1 MATNDLIS
9 VIIPVYNV
17 EHYLDACIQSVYD
30 QTYTNIQ
37 IIIINDGSTDGSL
50 AISQKW
56 SLIDSRILLFDQE
69 NGGLSSA
76 RNKGL
81 DESSGDYIC
90 FIDSDDVIHVD
101 FIKILHESVSKSGAD
116 MATCHYKEFFD
127 HEHVDLHSPLPPVS
141 QSHTGDYF
149 LNHLYTD
156 GYFPLHI
163 IAVNKIYKKSIW
175 NGLRFPSGKIH
186 EDEYVIHHIYAK
198 AHVVVVVENALYFY
212 RQRSNSIMGNFSK
225 KRFDDILNL
234 YLERLAFFKLRQQF
248 DLIERTKI
256 AELKTM
262 ANLFLQTDHVLL
274 KRYMMDHL
282 LQLIFGNHVP
292 VKLKIS
298 VLIKLVS
305 ARFYHFYLRARN

>member
-1 MATNDLIS
+1 MANNDLIS

-17 EHYLDACIQSVYD
+17 EHYLDACIQSVLD
-30 QTYTNIQ
+30 QTYSNIQ
-37 IIIINDGSTDGSL
+37 IIIINDGSTDDSL
-50 AISQKW
+50 AICQKW
-56 SLIDSRILLFDQE
+56 SLIDPRILLFDKV

-101 FIKILHESVSKSGAD
+101 FIKILHESVSKHGSD
-116 MATCHYKEFFD
+116 MATCGYKEFFD
-127 HEHVDLHSPLPPVS
+127 HDPIDLHGPLTITS

-163 IAVNKIYKKSIW
+163 IAVNKIYKKKIW
-175 NGLRFPSGKIH
+175 NNLRFPIGKIH
-186 EDEYVIHHIYAK
+186 EDEYVIHHIYAQTQS
-198 AHVVVVVENALYFY
+198 VVFVENALYFY
-212 RQRSNSIMGNFSK
+212 RQRSNSIMGNFSN

-234 YLERLAFFKLRQQF
+234 YVERRAFFKLRQEF
-248 DLIERTKI
+248 DLVERTDI

-262 ANLFLQTDHVLL
+262 ANLFLQTDHVLV
-274 KRYMMDHL
+274 KRYMKQHL
-282 LQLIFGNHVP
+282 HKLVFGNHFP
-292 VKLKIS
+292 VKLKVS

-305 ARFYHFYLRARN
+305 ARFYHFYQSARK